1 MPEIK
6 PPIEQFNEI
15 IAWDVQEYEKHDR
28 GRAWYVTAVILALLA
43 LVYSFWTSNFLF
55 VVIIVIAAVV
65 IILNDGR
72 EPEKVKFAISGEGLI
87 IGKRFIDYDDLKNFS
102 IIYKPR
108 QNVKKLYFEFKN
120 VLRPRLSINLDNM
133 NPLPIREILLNY
145 LPEDLER
152 ENEPLSEQL
161 GRLFKI

>member
-1 MPEIK
+1 MPEIN

-15 IAWDVQEYEKHDR
+15 IAWSVLEYEKHER
-28 GRAWYVTAVILALLA
+28 GRAWYVAASIIAALALI
-43 LVYSFWTSNFLF
+43 YSFWTANFLF
-55 VVIIVIAAVV
+55 VVIIVVAAVV

-72 EPEKVKFAISGEGLI
+72 NPEKIKFAISGEGVI
-87 IGKRFIDYDDLKNFS
+87 IGKKFIDYDDLKNFS

-108 QNVKKLYFEFKN
+108 QGVKKLYFEFKN
-120 VLRPRLSINLDNM
+120 VVRPRLSLNLDNM

>member
-6 PPIEQFNEI
+6 PPIEQYDEI
-15 IAWDVQEYEKHDR
+15 IAWSVPEFDKHER
-28 GRAWYVTAVILALLA
+28 GRAWYVAASILAILA
-43 LVYSFWTSNFLF
+43 LVYSFWTANFLF

-72 EPEKVKFAISGEGLI
+72 SPEKIKFAISGEGVI
-87 IGKRFIDYDDLKNFS
+87 IGKKFIDYDDLKNFS

-108 QNVKKLYFEFKN
+108 QGVKKLYFEFKN
-120 VLRPRLSINLDNM
+120 VVRPRLSINLDNM

>member
-15 IAWDVQEYEKHDR
+15 ITWNVPEFEKHER

-43 LVYSFWTSNFLF
+43 LVYSFWTANFLF

-72 EPEKVKFAISGEGLI
+72 NPESIKFTITGEGVI
-87 IGKRFIDYDDLKNFS
+87 IGKKFIDYDDLKNFS
-102 IIYKPR
+102 LIYKPR
-108 QNVKKLYFEFKN
+108 QGVKKLYFEFKN